1 MSLILFILY
10 VYYLLQTNN
19 SENKSGTLKMKANL
33 NKTIEKSRSSS
44 IRKRNAHLLLSFFF
58 KLYKAIHRLEG
69 NTALGVR

>member
-1 MSLILFILY
+1 MSLILYILY

-19 SENKSGTLKMKANL
+19 SENKSGTLKMKENF
-33 NKTIEKSRSSS
+33 NKTIENSSS
-44 IRKRNAHLLLSFFF
+44 IRKRNAHLLSSFFF

>member
-1 MSLILFILY
+1 MSLILYILY

-19 SENKSGTLKMKANL
+19 SENKSGTLKMKEDF
-33 NKTIEKSRSSS
+33 NKTIENSSSS

-58 KLYKAIHRLEG
+58 NSYKAIHRLEG